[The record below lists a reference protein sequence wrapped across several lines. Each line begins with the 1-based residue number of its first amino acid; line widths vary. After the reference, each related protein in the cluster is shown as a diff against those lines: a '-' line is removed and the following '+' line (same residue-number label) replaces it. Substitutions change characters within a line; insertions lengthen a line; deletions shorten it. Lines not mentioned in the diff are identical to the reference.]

1 MSMKDTPLTAT
12 SLDPRRQAM
21 YLYWQGLKLSFIA
34 RVLGVKPNTL
44 YSWKQRDGW
53 DNYSPLS
60 RVEQVTSVRYCQL
73 AVREEKTDADLKEL
87 DALSRQMERQA
98 RITRFEATGK
108 EADLNPN
115 VERRHSG
122 KRKPPARNAFSE
134 SQLEKLEGVFF
145 EQLFE
150 YQKIWYRAG
159 HHAEYRIRNI
169 LKSRQIGATWYFARE
184 ALLDAMQTG
193 RSQIFLSASKAQA
206 HVFKNYILEFA
217 QAADLDLSGD
227 PIRLPNGAKLYFLG
241 TSSRTA
247 QSYTGNLYFDEYFW
261 VPKFQT
267 LRKVA
272 SGMAMQ
278 DTFRQTY
285 FSTPSTLT
293 HEAYPFWSGEAFNAG
308 RGKDER
314 IELDV
319 SPASLVDV
327 RGCEDAQLRQVV
339 TIENAFARGFNRAKL
354 DQLRREYPPEE
365 YRNLLLCEFIDDST
379 SVFPFEALQRCMV
392 DAWEAWDDFQPLLLR
407 PFGHRKV
414 WIGYDPNGGNEGGDS
429 AGCVVIAP
437 PAAPDGQFRVLE
449 RHRWYGDDYEAQA
462 ASIKKLTDQYQVEH
476 IAIDVSGLGD
486 AVWQLVSKFFPAAL
500 RIQYSVEVKTNM
512 VLKALNVIRHGRLAF
527 DAGHTDIAQSF
538 MAIRKVMTPSGRRAT
553 YAASRSAAVGHADLA
568 WAVMHVLFNEPLE
581 GNTASNGFYFEVI
594 G

>member
-1 MSMKDTPLTAT
+1 MSMKVTVTAAD
-12 SLDPRRQAM
+12 LDPRRQAM
-21 YLYWQGLKLSFIA
+21 YHYWQGLKLSCIA
-34 RVLGVKPNTL
+34 RMLGVKPNTL

-60 RVEQVTSVRYCQL
+60 RVELTTSERYCQL
-73 AVREEKTDADLKEL
+73 VVKDVKTDTDLKEL

-98 RITRFEATGK
+98 RITKYEATGK

-115 VERRHSG
+115 VERRHGG
-122 KRKPPARNAFSE
+122 KRKPPTRNAFTE
-134 SQLEKLEGVFF
+134 SQLEKLESVFF

-159 HHAEYRIRNI
+159 HNAEYRIRNI

-193 RSQIFLSASKAQA
+193 RDQIFLSASKAQA
-206 HVFKNYILEFA
+206 HVFKNYILAFA
-217 QAADLDLSGD
+217 QEADLALSGD
-227 PIRLPNGAKLYFLG
+227 PIKLPNGAKLYFLG

-278 DTFRQTY
+278 SEFRQTY

-293 HEAYPFWSGEAFNAG
+293 HEAYPFWSGEAFNVG
-308 RGKDER
+308 RPKGER

-319 SPASLVDV
+319 SAASLVDI
-327 RGCEDAQLRQVV
+327 RPCEDAQLRQVV
-339 TIENAFARGFNRAKL
+339 TIENALARGFNRASL
-354 DQLRREYPPEE
+354 EQLRREYPPEE
-365 YRNLLLCEFIDDST
+365 FRNLLLCEFIDDST
-379 SVFPFEALQRCMV
+379 SVFPFEALRRCMV
-392 DAWEAWDDFQPLLLR
+392 DAWEEWSDFQPLLLR
-407 PFGHRKV
+407 PFGYRPV

-437 PAAPDGQFRVLE
+437 PDVPGGPFRVLE
-449 RHRWYGDDYEAQA
+449 RHRWDGNDYEAQA
-462 ASIKKLTDQYQVEH
+462 KAIKGLTEQYHVEH
-476 IAIDVSGLGD
+476 IAIDVTGIGD
-486 AVWQLVSKFFPAAL
+486 AVWKLVSKFFPAAH

-538 MAIRKVMTPSGRRAT
+538 MAIRKVMTASGRSAT
-553 YAASRSAAVGHADLA
+553 YAASRSGAVGHADLA

-581 GNTASNGFYFEVI
+581 GNTANNGFRFEVI